1 MASKLLSIT
10 FVFFVAMIL
19 IVPLNS
25 QKASAH
31 HLSDD
36 TKWQLVYLT
45 HNPTCSNYD
54 FQSVS
59 KYTEITSKYLGLYH
73 FPNSNYDSL
82 CTTPGK
88 LSYNYQVQKDL
99 DLLII
104 VLDNDMGEEKL
115 NSVQLGGLYAHSGLD
130 KNLNH
135 VIMMCDCSNFYYS
148 DPVWTLSHELSH
160 FVLYS
165 LNYDSD
171 IIEKLVHTYD
181 NKYDKC
187 TKSYSSECSTV
198 VEKLRVDSSAYSYSV
213 MPTYKPAIGV
223 LTTEKTDDTIPP
235 QLVQLN
241 KFITQWW
248 SEGKINEADYGNAL
262 GYLVSEK
269 ELSDLKS
276 RDIMFADGPVDNT
289 GPNWFDII
297 KYPGTNNKEKLFSI
311 IPYDFESDLK
321 GVYGDDDLHIGLPS
335 WFKQTASWWLDGKIT
350 DDEFTKS
357 VKYLRDMGLIQ
368 PH

>member
-1 MASKLLSIT
+1 MTSKLQSFT

-19 IVPLNS
+19 IIPLNS
-25 QKASAH
+25 QKSYAT

-36 TKWQLVYLT
+36 TKWQLVFVT
-45 HNPTCSNYD
+45 HNPVCSNYD

-59 KYTEITSKYLGLYH
+59 KYTEITAKYLESYQ
-73 FPNSNYDSL
+73 FPNSNYDSI
-82 CTTPGK
+82 CTTLGK
-88 LSYNYQVQKDL
+88 LSYNYNVPKDL

-104 VLDNDMGEEKL
+104 MLDNDLGEEKL
-115 NSVQLGGLYAHSGLD
+115 NSVKLGGLYAHSGLD
-130 KNLNH
+130 KDLNH
-135 VIMMCDCSNFYYS
+135 VILICDCSNFYYS

-165 LNYDSD
+165 LNYDSK
-171 IIEKLVHTYD
+171 IIETLVHTYD
-181 NKYDKC
+181 DTYDRC
-187 TKSYSSECSTV
+187 RESYSSECSKV
-198 VEKLRVDSSAYSYSV
+198 VEKIRVDNAAYSYSV
-213 MPTYKPAIGV
+213 MPPYDSAIGV
-223 LTTEKTDDTIPP
+223 LESETQEGTISP
-235 QLVQLN
+235 QLIQLN

-262 GYLVSEK
+262 GYLVSEE

-276 RDIMFADGPVDNT
+276 RDIMFADGPVDDP

-311 IPYDFESDLK
+311 IPYDFESDLNR
-321 GVYGDDDLHIGLPS
+321 VYEDDLQIGLPS
-335 WFKQTASWWLDGKIT
+335 WFKQTATWWLDDKIT

>member
-1 MASKLLSIT
+1 MTSKLLSIT

-25 QKASAH
+25 QKANAT

-59 KYTEITSKYLGLYH
+59 KYTEITEKYLESYQ
-73 FPNSNYDSL
+73 FPNSNYDSI
-82 CTTPGK
+82 CTTLGK
-88 LSYNYQVQKDL
+88 LSYNYNVPKDL

-104 VLDNDMGEEKL
+104 MLDNDLGEEKL
-115 NSVQLGGLYAHSGLD
+115 NSVKLGGLYAHSGLD

-135 VIMMCDCSNFYYS
+135 VILVCDCSNFYYS

-165 LNYDSD
+165 LNYNSEV
-171 IIEKLVHTYD
+171 IETQK
-181 NKYDKC
+181 
-187 TKSYSSECSTV
+187 
-198 VEKLRVDSSAYSYSV
+198 
-213 MPTYKPAIGV
+213 GV
-223 LTTEKTDDTIPP
+223 ISP
-235 QLVQLN
+235 QLIQLN

-262 GYLVSEK
+262 GYLVSEE
-269 ELSDLKS
+269 ELSDLNS
-276 RDIMFADGPVDNT
+276 R
-289 GPNWFDII
+289 II
-297 KYPGTNNKEKLFSI
+297 
-311 IPYDFESDLK
+311 
-321 GVYGDDDLHIGLPS
+321 S
-335 WFKQTASWWLDGKIT
+335 W
-350 DDEFTKS
+350 
-357 VKYLRDMGLIQ
+357 
-368 PH
+368 

>member
-1 MASKLLSIT
+1 MTSRLLNFA
-10 FVFFVAMIL
+10 FVFFVAIIL

-25 QKASAH
+25 QKANAT

-36 TKWQLVYLT
+36 TKWQLAYVT
-45 HNPTCSNYD
+45 HNPVCSNYD

-59 KYTEITSKYLGLYH
+59 KYTEITSKYLELYQ

-88 LSYNYQVQKDL
+88 LLYNYNLPKDL

-104 VLDNDMGEEKL
+104 MFDNDLGEEKL
-115 NSVQLGGLYAHSGLD
+115 NSVKLGGLYAHSGLD

-135 VIMMCDCSNFYYS
+135 VIFVCDCSNFYYS

-165 LNYDSD
+165 LNYDSS
-171 IIEKLVHTYD
+171 IIETLVHTYD
-181 NKYDKC
+181 NTYDKC
-187 TKSYSSECSTV
+187 RESYTSECSKV
-198 VEKLRVDSSAYSYSV
+198 VEKMRVGSSAYSYSV
-213 MPTYKPAIGV
+213 MPPYISAIGV
-223 LTTEKTDDTIPP
+223 SVSKTQEGNISP
-235 QLVQLN
+235 QLIQLN

-248 SEGKINEADYGNAL
+248 SEGKISEADYGNAL
-262 GYLVSEK
+262 GYLVSNE

-276 RDIMFADGPVDNT
+276 RDIMFADGPVDDP

-297 KYPGTNNKEKLFSI
+297 K
-311 IPYDFESDLK
+311 
-321 GVYGDDDLHIGLPS
+321 
-335 WFKQTASWWLDGKIT
+335 
-350 DDEFTKS
+350 
-357 VKYLRDMGLIQ
+357 
-368 PH
+368 